1 MCVQGR
7 TPEVFNV
14 FPSFE
19 QLFKIFGDTGYDT
32 VLECPYLGGY
42 HVTPY
47 SMVGYAYTEYVWKV
61 DEQWLT
67 SSHNYLILRA
77 P

>member
-47 SMVGYAYTEYVWKV
+47 SMVGYVYAESVWKV
-61 DEQWLT
+61 AQWLT
-67 SSHNYLILRA
+67 SSHNYLILRI